1 MKIHKV
7 LLSVVGAG
15 LIIIG
20 GVACTENDGVRS
32 ERSIGAARRDSA
44 DPVKVAREKQEQT
57 LSGKVTQASAD
68 SLTVE
73 ANGQSQQLK
82 LDSSTSVTVD
92 GKRAT
97 ASQLQQGSVVR
108 ASFKVEGGEQRALRI
123 DATSNAGIGTSG
135 QRGSS
140 SDLGAQPAVQPS
152 KDPAAQ
158 PTAPAAQPTAPAAQP
173 DPASGSTGAQPA
185 QPSAPPRY

>member
-1 MKIHKV
+1 MKLHKA

-15 LIIIG
+15 LIIG
-20 GVACTENDGVRS
+20 GMACTENDGVRS

-44 DPVKVAREKQEQT
+44 DPVKVAREKQEQA

-97 ASQLQQGSVVR
+97 ASQLQQGSDVR

-158 PTAPAAQPTAPAAQP
+158 PTAPAAQP

>member
-1 MKIHKV
+1 MKLHNAV
-7 LLSVVGAG
+7 LSVVGAG

-32 ERSIGAARRDSA
+32 ERSIGAARRDSTA
-44 DPVKVAREKQEQT
+44 SEQT

-73 ANGQSQQLK
+73 ANGQSQLLK
-82 LDSSTSVTVD
+82 LDSLTSVTVD

-97 ASQLQQGSVVR
+97 ASQLQQGSDVR

-123 DATSNAGIGTSG
+123 DATSSAGIGIGTTG

-158 PTAPAAQPTAPAAQP
+158 PTAPAAQP